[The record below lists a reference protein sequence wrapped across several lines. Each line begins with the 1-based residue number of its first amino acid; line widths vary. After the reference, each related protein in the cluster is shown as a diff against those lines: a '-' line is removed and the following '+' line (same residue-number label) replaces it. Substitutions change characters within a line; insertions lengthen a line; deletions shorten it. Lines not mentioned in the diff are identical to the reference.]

1 MSGALPDPLAN
12 SLWQNA
18 KIYDLRRLLFFLNM
32 KDLSPRVK
40 KNLKKTVAA
49 FSKNPTTA
57 ALKTVYKLAD
67 RAAKTNI
74 IHKNKAA
81 RLKSRLSNLVK
92 SPTKTRKKSNR

>member
-1 MSGALPDPLAN
+1 MPVTKQAIKKVRADKRKTIINL
-12 SLWQNA
+12 
-18 KIYDLRRLLFFLNM
+18 
-32 KDLSPRVK
+32 RVK
-40 KNLKKTVAA
+40 KTLKKTVAA